1 MDLVKLK
8 LKEGYQFGDVLLGG
22 RIPSI
27 HEEKIE
33 PQVLFLMELFRLEFN
48 GYLCE
53 SDMVTI
59 ESPLKFV

>member
-33 PQVLFLMELFRLEFN
+33 PQVLSN
-48 GYLCE
+48 G
-53 SDMVTI
+53 VI
-59 ESPLKFV
+59 QIRI